1 MKFKDLEAYRAVMS
15 TGSTQAAS
23 ELLGI
28 SQSAISRRIT
38 QLEEDL
44 EIDLFVREGAR
55 LVPSRINH
63 LLETYVSDVMERIH
77 ILNEAAQKIRSG
89 RYSNALLRVAVPPGL
104 CRRILPEI
112 IADFLKVHPDVRFE
126 ILHGTYDVIQRF
138 MEEKTADIGFMR
150 LPAIEQGFV
159 RSETVLGHSV
169 CVMAKDH
176 RLTKLKVIRPQDLR
190 DEPLVLLGW
199 RRAPRHDLELAF
211 SAHGIKPHV
220 RLEAHSV
227 SSACGFSAQGI
238 GVSIVN
244 SLLVQDC
251 LDLDIEVRSFLPDI
265 PHHFA
270 FIYPERP
277 SISEIG
283 AEFVQFTTVRLQ
295 KIADRLSL

>member
-1 MKFKDLEAYRAVMS
+1 MKFKDLEAYRAVMT

-44 EIDLFVREGAR
+44 EVALFVREGAR

-63 LLETYVSDVMERIH
+63 LLEGCFSDVLERVH
-77 ILNEAAQKIRSG
+77 ILNEVAQNIRSG
-89 RYSNALLRVAVPPGL
+89 RHSNAMLRVAVPPGI
-104 CRRILPEI
+104 CRRILPAI
-112 IADFLKVHPDVRFE
+112 IAEFLKIYPEIRFE
-126 ILHGTYDVIQRF
+126 ILHGTYDVIHRF
-138 MEEKTADIGFMR
+138 MEEKTADIGFIR
-150 LPAIEQGFV
+150 LPIAEQGFV
-159 RSETVLGHSV
+159 LSDTIMAHSV
-169 CVMAKDH
+169 CVMEKGHPLA
-176 RLTKLKVIRPQDLR
+176 KLKVIRPEDLR
-190 DEPLVLLGW
+190 NVPLVLLGW

-211 SAHGIKPHV
+211 SAHGVKPVV

-244 SLLVQDC
+244 SLLVQEC
-251 LDLDIEVRSFLPDI
+251 LDLDIEVRSFIPNI

-277 SISEIG
+277 NLSEIG
-283 AEFVQFTTVRLQ
+283 TEFVEFATVRLQ
-295 KIADRLSL
+295 EMADRL